1 MLMTS
6 IPRAL
11 HVKLYSHIIM
21 PSIHDSPHP
30 VPAPPSH
37 PVASTAAIKP
47 LAAANQTLTSKQIPR
62 VCPTLKPPSI
72 GSPSPCA
79 PSASGTPPATITR
92 RNSRSRTEKTPLRAH
107 CGRKPRQRVGAP
119 QKPQLWTDF
128 CAFFCPPASWRELK
142 QVVQVAMRHGGLR
155 CDRGAKAEAPR
166 ARTTR
171 KGETGRRS
179 EALRGTRGDEERASR
194 PQDPLVFLSM
204 DPKTPRSWW
213 PRLHSISR
221 RLPPIRSCPLGLPP
235 AGANPSC

>member
-1 MLMTS
+1 
-6 IPRAL
+6 
-11 HVKLYSHIIM
+11 M

-62 VCPTLKPPSI
+62 VCPTLKLPSI

-92 RNSRSRTEKTPLRAH
+92 RNSRSRKEKTPLRAH
-107 CGRKPRQRVGAP
+107 CGREPRTKSECASETATLDRFPRGFLASGKLAWTKAGCASRNASRRAP
-119 QKPQLWTDF
+119 
-128 CAFFCPPASWRELK
+128 
-142 QVVQVAMRHGGLR
+142 MRPRCEGGSSSRAHYSQGRNRKKKRSSLR
-155 CDRGAKAEAPR
+155 DSGRRRKGFPAPR
-166 ARTTR
+166 P
-171 KGETGRRS
+171 
-179 EALRGTRGDEERASR
+179 
-194 PQDPLVFLSM
+194 PQSSFVWIPRH
-204 DPKTPRSWW
+204 PRSWR
-213 PRLHSISR
+213 PRLDSIPR